1 MINRVINKFNNIFFK
16 FDPSP
21 KGSDL
26 IIQHIGTIYG
36 GYDICV
42 NNLENPVIISCGLGE
57 DASFDIEMI
66 NKYNAKV
73 ISVDPTP
80 RALEYYKKIKKR
92 FGEYGGGK
100 YDESGRLDVSEYNL
114 LNVNENNFA
123 YIDKAIWSEND
134 KELKLYYP
142 KNLNFVS
149 LSINNKKNYDEK
161 NFFLSKTI
169 SYQEILSQK
178 GLKKI
183 DILKLDI
190 EGAEIQVIKSLFNN
204 VKLLPD
210 QLIVEYDLRRRP
222 TLKNYIILKTIHSKL
237 TNYYQLIFVNSKGD
251 FTYIKNKLIS
261 LSG

>member
-1 MINRVINKFNNIFFK
+1 M
-16 FDPSP
+16 
-21 KGSDL
+21 
-26 IIQHIGTIYG
+26 
-36 GYDICV
+36 
-42 NNLENPVIISCGLGE
+42 
-57 DASFDIEMI
+57 
-66 NKYNAKV
+66 
-73 ISVDPTP
+73 
-80 RALEYYKKIKKR
+80 
-92 FGEYGGGK
+92 
-100 YDESGRLDVSEYNL
+100 
-114 LNVNENNFA
+114 
-123 YIDKAIWSEND
+123 
-134 KELKLYYP
+134 
-142 KNLNFVS
+142 
-149 LSINNKKNYDEK
+149 
-161 NFFLSKTI
+161 
-169 SYQEILSQK
+169 SQK